1 MNTES
6 GYYNDEE
13 SSIIDIKFD
22 AEDDDEV
29 EDKFMLG
36 QRQIGLKN
44 INMIDD
50 DNKGNEILYICT
62 LIY

>member
-1 MNTES
+1 LNTES